1 MLTYSYLSPLV
12 KVLSFE
18 KTQDSL
24 GFLRDFHYL
33 SPLVKVLS
41 FEKTQDS
48 LGFLLTYSYLCTLIM
63 ANNEEKT
70 NQQFE
75 QTIAECRALFEKKL
89 HDYGASWRILR
100 PQSLTDQLFIKAKR
114 IRSLEIK
121 KESLVGEGI
130 RPEFVALINYGIVGL
145 IQIYHGFSDTVDITN
160 EKAMQLYDKYAQE
173 ALELMKR
180 KNHDYDEAWRGMR
193 VSSYTDFILTK
204 IERIKEIENL
214 DGDTLVS
221 EGIDSNYMDIINY
234 AVFGAIK
241 LSEE

>member
-1 MLTYSYLSPLV
+1 
-12 KVLSFE
+12 
-18 KTQDSL
+18 
-24 GFLRDFHYL
+24 
-33 SPLVKVLS
+33 
-41 FEKTQDS
+41 
-48 LGFLLTYSYLCTLIM
+48 M
-63 ANNEEKT
+63 ATNEATT
-70 NQQFE
+70 NAQFE
-75 QTIAECRALFEKKL
+75 QVVKECRTLFEKKL

-100 PQSLTDQLFIKAKR
+100 PSSLTDQLFIKAKR

-145 IQIYHGFSDTVDITN
+145 IQIYNGFSDTVDINN
-160 EKAMQLYDKYAQE
+160 EAMVLYDQHANE

-214 DGDTLVS
+214 GGDTLVS

-241 LSEE
+241 LSEEE

>member
-1 MLTYSYLSPLV
+1 
-12 KVLSFE
+12 
-18 KTQDSL
+18 
-24 GFLRDFHYL
+24 
-33 SPLVKVLS
+33 
-41 FEKTQDS
+41 
-48 LGFLLTYSYLCTLIM
+48 M
-63 ANNEEKT
+63 ANNEAKT
-70 NQQFE
+70 NEEFE
-75 QTIAECRALFEKKL
+75 QTLKECRTLFEKKL

-130 RPEFVALINYGIVGL
+130 RPEFIALINYGIVGL
-145 IQIYHGFSDTVDITN
+145 IQIYHGFSYTVDMDN
-160 EKAMQLYDKYAQE
+160 DAAMVLYDKYAQE

-214 DGDTLVS
+214 GGETLVS
-221 EGIDSNYMDIINY
+221 EGIDANYMDIINY
-234 AVFGAIK
+234 GVFGAIK
-241 LSEE
+241 LR

>member
-1 MLTYSYLSPLV
+1 
-12 KVLSFE
+12 
-18 KTQDSL
+18 
-24 GFLRDFHYL
+24 
-33 SPLVKVLS
+33 
-41 FEKTQDS
+41 
-48 LGFLLTYSYLCTLIM
+48 M
-63 ANNEEKT
+63 ATNEATT
-70 NQQFE
+70 NAQFE
-75 QTIAECRALFEKKL
+75 QVVKECRTLFEKKL

-100 PQSLTDQLFIKAKR
+100 PSSLTDQLFIKAKR

-121 KESLVGEGI
+121 RESLVGEGI

-145 IQIYHGFSDTVDITN
+145 IQIYHGFSDTVDISN
-160 EKAMQLYDKYAQE
+160 DEAMKLYDKYAQE

-214 DGDTLVS
+214 GGDTLVS

-241 LSEE
+241 MNIDNR